1 VPVGIVAD
9 RRSAAFRLLSDH
21 VGFERADFVE
31 NRLDVRLGDA
41 VLSERLSEIGR
52 DATEG
57 LLGNPI
63 PSWAARMSAPSYETG
78 PPATALMNWT

>member
-41 VLSERLSEIGR
+41 RSLSAS
-52 DATEG
+52 
-57 LLGNPI
+57 
-63 PSWAARMSAPSYETG
+63 AR
-78 PPATALMNWT
+78 